1 MPTRLDVIQT
11 ALRRIQVLSADEP
24 ADADMVAYAGDLLD
38 GLFAEAKEVQG
49 MAFTWTLDE
58 TPAAARLPL
67 GYLLAVEVG
76 PHYGR
81 PVERRSTAM
90 ARLRAYAFP
99 DDREDVRDTD
109 DDGLISEAEIEA
121 GKRTAYF

>member
-49 MAFTWTLDE
+49 MPFTWALDS

-67 GYLLAVEVG
+67 GYLLAVEVA

-81 PVERRSTAM
+81 PAERRSTAM

-99 DDREDVRDTD
+99 DDREDPRDTD
-109 DDGLISEAEIEA
+109 EDGTVSDAEAEA
-121 GKRTAYF
+121 YKKTAYF